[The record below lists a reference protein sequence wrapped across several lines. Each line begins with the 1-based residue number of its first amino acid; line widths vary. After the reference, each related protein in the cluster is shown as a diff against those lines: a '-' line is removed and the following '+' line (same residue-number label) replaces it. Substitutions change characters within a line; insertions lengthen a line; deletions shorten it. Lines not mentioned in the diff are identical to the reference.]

1 MKRSVFIVLFAA
13 LCLTAQ
19 AQRIIQYEDTFKL
32 QDQPA
37 ALDLDEMLLNIV
49 AEQGRQLA
57 AQDSTFTVLPD
68 SLAAPEESR
77 DTLPAHLL
85 AELDAIHPEVQGVE
99 VEHALIPDL
108 EEDRQTLLRSLRKPS
123 KWKKDGRVLV
133 QLTQNYTSPNW
144 YQGGVSS
151 FAMYGLAAGRI
162 GYYGDRLTWENTGEW
177 KEGFSTISGDTVHKI
192 NTTED
197 QLKLMTKLNFRA
209 HKQLYYSFSGEFLT
223 QFFPTYRENSRD
235 WKTGTFSPIRLNLA
249 LGLDYQPV
257 KGLSISVSPL
267 AYKLVYAMNTTKTK
281 VTDFSIPEGENI
293 LNEIGSSMRIEWYW
307 HPFRELDL
315 QTKFYMYTNY
325 KRVELDLEVACD
337 FIINR
342 FLTTRLVLHPRYDN
356 TVILTG
362 DEKARVQFKELL
374 SIGFSHKFR

>member
-1 MKRSVFIVLFAA
+1 MLS
-13 LCLTAQ
+13 LTAR

-37 ALDLDEMLLNIV
+37 AIDMDAMLLNMV
-49 AEQGRQLA
+49 AEQGRELA
-57 AQDSTFTVLPD
+57 EKDSVALAQND
-68 SLAAPEESR
+68 SLEAPEPEVVR
-77 DTLPAHLL
+77 DTLPALLL
-85 AELDAIHPEVQGVE
+85 AQLDSIHPEVQGVE
-99 VEHALIPDL
+99 VEHALVTDL

-123 KWKKDGRVLV
+123 KWKKEGRVLI

-151 FAMYGLAAGRI
+151 FAMYGLASGRI

-177 KEGFSTISGDTVHKI
+177 KEGFSTISGDTVHKV

-223 QFFPTYRENSRD
+223 QFFPTYRENSPD
-235 WKTGTFSPIRLNLA
+235 WKTGPFSPLRLNLA

-267 AYKLVYAMNTTKTK
+267 AYKLVYAMNTTRTK
-281 VTDFSIPEGENI
+281 VTEFSIPEGDYI
-293 LNEIGSSMRIEWYW
+293 LNEVGSSMRVEWLW

-325 KRVELDLEVACD
+325 KRVELDLEIACD

-356 TVILTG
+356 TVILAG
-362 DEKARVQFKELL
+362 DEKAHVQFKELL
-374 SIGFSHKFR
+374 SIGFAHKFR